1 MNHTYK
7 TLYNTALGAWVAVPE
22 TARNHGKTKSVK
34 TAAVAIAVAGALF
47 SPTAAQA
54 ASWTWGN
61 NAQAPGADSI
71 AMGDDSNANTKFSVA
86 LGTQAQNKTNG
97 DSTIVIGYQA
107 QTMTDVNP
115 NTATNTMG
123 QQVVI
128 GEASVANSQ
137 SVALGAQVRATGQA
151 SIAIGGDDLGNNDS
165 KTSAGK
171 YTGGESWRNYAGQPI
186 TVEGV
191 STKDA
196 AATGFIRTTSSGRG
210 SIAVGHMGQS
220 TGKAS
225 VAIGADSHAE
235 ADGAIATGM
244 ASQAKGVASVATGI
258 GATAGAKGAIATGL
272 KAAATGTDAIATGTG
287 AKAGARND
295 VAIGHDAGAVSGAAT
310 TGERV
315 MIGANATVGAN
326 QNINVAAGGTF
337 GTINLTT
344 KTANQS
350 VAIGGGSGEG
360 AGRRTYAYGDQS
372 LAIGSDTLA
381 YGDGSVAIGG
391 DDLDS
396 AGNQQTTYTDPN
408 SGNQVNG
415 TVRQAYNALTGDTM
429 QSGVY
434 AKTVSK
440 QAAVA
445 VGVQAQAADLG
456 VALGAKSG
464 ATKTN
469 SVAIG
474 TGAQATLDN
483 AVAIGGGS
491 KTLEAGTK
499 QESTTINGV
508 TYNWAGGGKTL
519 PGDIVSFGA
528 TGYERQLKHVAAGE
542 VSATSTDA
550 INGSQL
556 YAVAA
561 ATSYL
566 ANGDSPVVRT
576 NAAGEPLKKARDGNY
591 YKAGDVNAD
600 GSPKAGATAQTP
612 VALSLTHHDGTA
624 TPTTLHNVAAG
635 SADTDAVNVSQ
646 IYNYAHVNDGTAT
659 QGAGIATSNR
669 AKVNEK
675 GGATGDYAIA
685 VGVETVAAG
694 NSSMAAGHKALATN
708 AGDIALGHNAI
719 AAGRSSA
726 TGTITAG
733 NVTGESYGPAMA
745 QGAFA
750 NATGRNAIAIG
761 NNAQAKGN
769 AAGTVNDVIAIGG
782 NSVASGDHAVAVGY
796 KASAGATGQ
805 IAIGETTGNTNSQN
819 AVFIGKSAGNGNTS
833 ATGNTSG
840 IAIGNGAGT
849 GMTGGTENVAI
860 GANSG
865 TVVNGNTNYAI
876 GSRAGQTVTG
886 SDNYAM
892 GIEAGQR
899 VSGSQNSTF
908 GYHSGTDVTGSS
920 NSAFG
925 RDAGKNVVGSQNLAF
940 GAHAGQYVGVTGT
953 AAQDNIAIGTNAN
966 KFAAGSEL
974 TTSGNTAIGK
984 NSTAKGGSSVALG
997 DAATA
1002 DKANAVALGANSNT
1016 DAAATRVTQATVG
1029 SITYSGFA
1037 GGTNIAAGDQVSVG
1051 KEGYERQIKHVA
1063 PGEISATSTDAING
1077 SQLYAV
1083 AEKAQHHYY
1092 SVNDGGTRGGNYN
1105 NDGAT
1110 GSNSLAAG
1118 VGAVASAKNTVAA
1131 GYNAQATH
1139 DGAVAVGANTS
1150 ATNASTALGDSSK
1163 ATGENSTAL
1172 GWNANAAGRADVF
1185 IGKRAGDNTSHAN
1198 NNSNIGIGEG
1208 AVSNVGS
1215 TTPVDN
1221 VIGIGTGAAKGI
1233 QAKHNIAL
1241 GAYANGTDNG
1251 SPAVTT
1257 TNNVAIGER
1266 TRASGGNAIAI
1277 GNRTKAEGVAAIAL
1291 GVGADAK
1298 GQNGVAAGQNT
1309 VASAS
1314 GTVAIGGS
1322 ANAGNGATAS
1332 GVQAV
1337 AIGQLSKASGNKTTA
1352 LGAEANASGL
1362 NSTALGT
1369 GASTAGGLGG
1379 LNAVAVGAK
1388 ASANAGS
1395 TTAVGAA
1402 AQASGVNA
1410 AAFGAGAQAGTK
1422 GTAVGY
1428 NAVVTHNGAIALGA
1442 DSVSTATFGA
1452 VPNATI
1458 NGITY
1463 GNFAAANVNATV
1475 SVGSAGNERAIT
1487 NVGAGR
1493 INANSTDAINGS
1505 QLYAIGNGLQNQIT
1519 ANKTHYYS
1527 VNDGGT
1533 RGSNYNNDGARGKN
1547 SLAAGINAR
1556 AGSSNSVAMG
1566 DGADTGNGVN
1576 SNIKGLNT
1584 AIGSNA
1590 KIGANG
1596 KISWEATAIGA
1607 DTVAEGVRTTAV
1619 GYGASAT
1626 EYYATALG
1634 YKSSAP
1640 EWHAL
1645 AIGSQATVAPT
1656 ATTDVAAAQ
1665 AITTN
1670 LTNVSDASKS
1680 AAAVAIGRQATAAG
1694 YGAIAQGL
1702 NAQATTAY
1710 ATTIGANA
1718 RAERIG
1724 SVALGAD
1731 SAAKAESS
1739 IALGRNS
1746 VADREKGATG
1756 VDPLGAKGTATDASV
1771 WQATAGAVSVGNAA
1785 TKTTRQITNLA
1796 AGSEDSDAV
1805 NVAQLKAAGFNLA
1818 VSQSGGTSTDN
1829 TADAADKK
1837 INNGKTLTLD
1847 AGNGINL
1854 QQNGGKITIAT
1865 NAQAI
1870 TNSAQLP
1877 VVYTKADG
1885 SKVYKRGDKFYD
1897 APVGGNEVAAADV
1910 IASMQNANGSTSSP
1924 TTLANV
1930 ASNFADTATATSN
1943 PANNARG
1950 DFANKGNRAATV
1962 NDVLNAGFNVQG
1974 NGAVKDFVTHGDTI
1988 NFANGRGTVANVE
2001 SQNGVTTVKFD
2012 TPLEYVGGTPTAPAT
2027 NTVKLVGGDAS
2038 QPVALQNVAAGT
2050 NDTDAVNVSQL
2061 NAVKTTANKGF
2072 KIAGNSKANGITM
2085 DNETIKPDETLTVK
2099 GTGTGTFATDY
2110 NSDNIQTQ
2118 VSGDGTITIGLKKD
2132 IAVNSVTATDG
2143 TNTTVT
2149 RPTGT
2154 VTSDGTGNTTATT
2167 ANGVKATDTN
2177 GNTTSLTQTGITTT
2191 DSAGNTTAVNSG
2203 GVTISK
2209 PGKDVVSLTGD
2220 GLNNGNN
2227 KITHVKAGEADTDAV
2242 NVSQL
2247 KKAADAAKTKVVEGD
2262 GIKVAETKNT
2272 DGSSTYKVSADT
2284 APITT
2289 VNNKAATAGNNK
2301 QLATAQDVV
2310 NAVNNSGFT
2319 LKSSA
2324 NGGEKDAAS
2333 SGDEVIKPG
2342 STVDMAAG
2350 KNMKVKQEANGKIT
2364 YSTKDEV
2371 EFDKVTVGGVVID
2384 KNNGIN
2390 AGNKKIANVANGT
2403 GDKDAVNVSQL
2414 KGAADAFGG
2423 NAGINTD
2430 GTFRAPSY
2438 NLVDGKPADNKP
2450 PRTYNN
2456 VGDALGALN
2465 TAVTSPL
2472 TFGGDSGSN
2481 FDRKLGSQVYVKGG
2495 ATGSLSD
2502 NNIGVVSDGNNTL
2515 NVKLAKDVNVQSVTT
2530 TDAAGN
2536 KTVTDGN
2543 GVTITPAGGGNPV
2556 SLTNNGL
2563 NNGGNKIT
2571 NVADG
2576 VADSDAANV
2585 KQVKAARTEVK
2596 AGTNIAS
2603 VDKSQDSVDGHDVY
2617 TVNAKGTTVSGA
2629 GDVIVTATNSGDNVT
2644 NYQVSLS
2651 GGVKQDIGKG
2661 VQAYDIVT
2669 TQGIRFG
2676 GDTGVTN
2683 VHKLGDTMMI
2693 MGDQNVK
2700 TAADVDGIHMRL
2712 NPDVNVNSV
2721 TTGDTKMNDEGVAI
2735 KNGPALT
2742 KQGINAGNLPI
2753 RNVAPGRIA
2762 PDSRDAVNGAQL
2774 HALGR
2779 YVDNVDKRAK
2789 AGTASAIATAG
2800 LPQAYRPGASMVAA
2814 AGGYYDGQSAVAIGV
2829 STISDNGRWVIKGAA
2844 NVNSKEAGA
2853 TIGIGYQW

>member
-22 TARNHGKTKSVK
+22 TARNHGKAPRSYHRAPAGGLTFAR
-34 TAAVAIAVAGALF
+34 TALASALLLAG
-47 SPTAAQA
+47 
-54 ASWTWGN
+54 
-61 NAQAPGADSI
+61 
-71 AMGDDSNANTKFSVA
+71 
-86 LGTQAQNKTNG
+86 
-97 DSTIVIGYQA
+97 
-107 QTMTDVNP
+107 
-115 NTATNTMG
+115 
-123 QQVVI
+123 
-128 GEASVANSQ
+128 
-137 SVALGAQVRATGQA
+137 GQA
-151 SIAIGGDDLGNNDS
+151 LAAIPEGTAVRSTDIAIGTGASADS
-165 KTSAGK
+165 KIS
-171 YTGGESWRNYAGQPI
+171 GG
-186 TVEGV
+186 
-191 STKDA
+191 ST
-196 AATGFIRTTSSGRG
+196 
-210 SIAVGHMGQS
+210 AVG
-220 TGKAS
+220 TN
-225 VAIGADSHAE
+225 
-235 ADGAIATGM
+235 
-244 ASQAKGVASVATGI
+244 
-258 GATAGAKGAIATGL
+258 
-272 KAAATGTDAIATGTG
+272 
-287 AKAGARND
+287 AKATSRDD
-295 VAIGHDAGAVSGAAT
+295 VAIGYGAGAKSGSGANAGKN
-310 TGERV
+310 GERV
-315 MIGANATVGAN
+315 MIGANANVGSDRVVSINAHGSVGTVN
-326 QNINVAAGGTF
+326 LQVKNVGQA
-337 GTINLTT
+337 
-344 KTANQS
+344 
-350 VAIGGGSGEG
+350 VAIGGGTGVQPEHH
-360 AGRRTYAYGDQS
+360 TYAYGDQS

-396 AGNQQTTYTDPN
+396 AGSQQTTYTDS
-408 SGNQVNG
+408 SGQQKTD
-415 TVRQAYNALTGDTM
+415 TVRNVYHDLTGDTM
-429 QSGVY
+429 NSGVY

-519 PGDIVSFGA
+519 PGDIVSFGSS
-528 TGYERQLKHVAAGE
+528 GYERQLKHVAAGE

-556 YAVAA
+556 YAVAEK
-561 ATSYL
+561 T
-566 ANGDSPVVRT
+566 
-576 NAAGEPLKKARDGNY
+576 
-591 YKAGDVNAD
+591 
-600 GSPKAGATAQTP
+600 QT
-612 VALSLTHHDGTA
+612 
-624 TPTTLHNVAAG
+624 
-635 SADTDAVNVSQ
+635 
-646 IYNYAHVNDGTAT
+646 
-659 QGAGIATSNR
+659 
-669 AKVNEK
+669 
-675 GGATGDYAIA
+675 
-685 VGVETVAAG
+685 
-694 NSSMAAGHKALATN
+694 
-708 AGDIALGHNAI
+708 
-719 AAGRSSA
+719 
-726 TGTITAG
+726 
-733 NVTGESYGPAMA
+733 
-745 QGAFA
+745 
-750 NATGRNAIAIG
+750 
-761 NNAQAKGN
+761 
-769 AAGTVNDVIAIGG
+769 
-782 NSVASGDHAVAVGY
+782 
-796 KASAGATGQ
+796 
-805 IAIGETTGNTNSQN
+805 
-819 AVFIGKSAGNGNTS
+819 
-833 ATGNTSG
+833 
-840 IAIGNGAGT
+840 
-849 GMTGGTENVAI
+849 
-860 GANSG
+860 
-865 TVVNGNTNYAI
+865 
-876 GSRAGQTVTG
+876 
-886 SDNYAM
+886 
-892 GIEAGQR
+892 
-899 VSGSQNSTF
+899 
-908 GYHSGTDVTGSS
+908 
-920 NSAFG
+920 
-925 RDAGKNVVGSQNLAF
+925 
-940 GAHAGQYVGVTGT
+940 
-953 AAQDNIAIGTNAN
+953 
-966 KFAAGSEL
+966 
-974 TTSGNTAIGK
+974 
-984 NSTAKGGSSVALG
+984 
-997 DAATA
+997 
-1002 DKANAVALGANSNT
+1002 
-1016 DAAATRVTQATVG
+1016 
-1029 SITYSGFA
+1029 
-1037 GGTNIAAGDQVSVG
+1037 
-1051 KEGYERQIKHVA
+1051 
-1063 PGEISATSTDAING
+1063 
-1077 SQLYAV
+1077 
-1083 AEKAQHHYY
+1083 HYY
-1092 SVNDGGTRGGNYN
+1092 SVKSTETGTDSNYA

-1118 VGAVASAKNTVAA
+1118 AKAKASAMNTVAV
-1131 GYNAQATH
+1131 GYNAQATN
-1139 DGAVAVGANTS
+1139 DSAVAVGANTE

-1163 ATGENSTAL
+1163 AKGKNSTAL
-1172 GWNANAAGRADVF
+1172 GWNANAVGEADVF
-1185 IGKRAGDNTSHAN
+1185 IGKQAGGNTMN
-1198 NNSNIGIGEG
+1198 VGNSRNIGIGEG
-1208 AVSNVGS
+1208 AISNVGNTKVS
-1215 TTPVDN
+1215 N
-1221 VIGIGTGAAKGI
+1221 IIGIGTGAAAGM
-1233 QAKHNIAL
+1233 QGDHNIAL

-1251 SPAVTT
+1251 VAAVTT

-1266 TRASGGNAIAI
+1266 TYASGGNAIAI
-1277 GNRTKAEGVAAIAL
+1277 GNRTEATGLAAIAF
-1291 GVGADAK
+1291 GAGADAK
-1298 GQNGVAAGQNT
+1298 GQNGFAAGQNT
-1309 VASAS
+1309 EASAS

-1352 LGAEANASGL
+1352 VGAEANASGL

-1388 ASANAGS
+1388 ATANAGS

-1402 AQASGVNA
+1402 AQASGINA

-1493 INANSTDAINGS
+1493 INATSTDAINGS
-1505 QLYAIGNGLQNQIT
+1505 QLYAITNQLQAGQ
-1519 ANKTHYYS
+1519 THYYS

-1547 SLAAGINAR
+1547 SLAAGANAR

-1607 DTVAEGVRTTAV
+1607 DSTAEGVRTTAV

-1626 EYYATALG
+1626 EYYATAIG
-1634 YKSSAP
+1634 YKSTAP

-1680 AAAVAIGRQATAAG
+1680 AAAVAIGRQATAGG

-1702 NAQATTAY
+1702 NTQATTAY
-1710 ATTIGANA
+1710 ATAVGANA
-1718 RAERIG
+1718 KASKVGSTAFGAYASAEADS
-1724 SVALGAD
+1724 SVALGRY
-1731 SAAKAESS
+1731 SH
-1739 IALGRNS
+1739 
-1746 VADREKGATG
+1746 ADREKLAGTATLGA
-1756 VDPLGAKGTATDASV
+1756 DPLGVGAQAGTLT
-1771 WQATAGAVSVGNAA
+1771 WQSNAGAVSVGSSSNRNYAGVNVPA
-1785 TKTTRQITNLA
+1785 TTRQIINLA
-1796 AGSEDSDAV
+1796 AGSADTDAV

-1818 VSQSGGTSTDN
+1818 VSQSGGTATDETPA
-1829 TADAADKK
+1829 TATGANDKK
-1837 INNGKTLTLD
+1837 IANGETFTLD
-1847 AGNGINL
+1847 AGSGISL
-1854 QQNGGKITIAT
+1854 KQKGGKITIAT
-1865 NAQAI
+1865 DAQAI
-1870 TNSAQLP
+1870 TDNAQLP

-1885 SKVYKRGDKFYD
+1885 TKVYKRGNKFYD

-1910 IASMQNANGSTSSP
+1910 IASMQNAAGSTTAP

-1943 PANNARG
+1943 PANNSRS

-1974 NGAVKDFVTHGDTI
+1974 NGAAKDFVTHGDTI

-2001 SQNGVTTVKFD
+2001 SQNGVTPVKFD

-2209 PGKDVVSLTGD
+2209 PGKNVVSLTGD
-2220 GLNNGNN
+2220 GLNNGGN
-2227 KITHVKAGEADTDAV
+2227 KITNVAKGEADTDAV

-2247 KKAADAAKTKVVEGD
+2247 NAAAKAAKTEVKSAD
-2262 GIKVAETKNT
+2262 GSVTVTANTPTPGNPTVYDLSVNT
-2272 DGSSTYKVSADT
+2272 DGTT
-2284 APITT
+2284 IT
-2289 VNNKAATAGNNK
+2289 
-2301 QLATAQDVV
+2301 
-2310 NAVNNSGFT
+2310 
-2319 LKSSA
+2319 
-2324 NGGEKDAAS
+2324 KD
-2333 SGDEVIKPG
+2333 
-2342 STVDMAAG
+2342 
-2350 KNMKVKQEANGKIT
+2350 ANGKIKANT
-2364 YSTKDEV
+2364 TALNPGTGNDLGKVIVPPAIPATPTTPAVDYSGRLMTAGDIASAINHSGFVLTTDNTGGGTNTGKSDELINPGKKVTIDAGKNIDIKQEGSKVTVATKDEV
-2371 EFDKVTVGGVVID
+2371 AFKQVTI
-2384 KNNGIN
+2384 
-2390 AGNKKIANVANGT
+2390 
-2403 GDKDAVNVSQL
+2403 
-2414 KGAADAFGG
+2414 
-2423 NAGINTD
+2423 
-2430 GTFRAPSY
+2430 
-2438 NLVDGKPADNKP
+2438 
-2450 PRTYNN
+2450 
-2456 VGDALGALN
+2456 GDA
-2465 TAVTSPL
+2465 
-2472 TFGGDSGSN
+2472 
-2481 FDRKLGSQVYVKGG
+2481 
-2495 ATGSLSD
+2495 
-2502 NNIGVVSDGNNTL
+2502 GNNTVL
-2515 NVKLAKDVNVQSVTT
+2515 TSTADGLDV
-2530 TDAAGN
+2530 
-2536 KTVTDGN
+2536 
-2543 GVTITPAGGGNPV
+2543 GGD
-2556 SLTNNGL
+2556 
-2563 NNGGNKIT
+2563 KIT
-2571 NVADG
+2571 NVAAG
-2576 VADSDAANV
+2576 TKDSDAVNV
-2585 KQVKAARTEVK
+2585 KQLKAAKTEVK

-2603 VDKSQDSVDGHDVY
+2603 VDKTQANDGHDIY

>member
-1 MNHTYK
+1 
-7 TLYNTALGAWVAVPE
+7 
-22 TARNHGKTKSVK
+22 
-34 TAAVAIAVAGALF
+34 
-47 SPTAAQA
+47 
-54 ASWTWGN
+54 
-61 NAQAPGADSI
+61 
-71 AMGDDSNANTKFSVA
+71 
-86 LGTQAQNKTNG
+86 
-97 DSTIVIGYQA
+97 
-107 QTMTDVNP
+107 
-115 NTATNTMG
+115 
-123 QQVVI
+123 
-128 GEASVANSQ
+128 
-137 SVALGAQVRATGQA
+137 
-151 SIAIGGDDLGNNDS
+151 
-165 KTSAGK
+165 
-171 YTGGESWRNYAGQPI
+171 
-186 TVEGV
+186 
-191 STKDA
+191 
-196 AATGFIRTTSSGRG
+196 
-210 SIAVGHMGQS
+210 
-220 TGKAS
+220 
-225 VAIGADSHAE
+225 
-235 ADGAIATGM
+235 
-244 ASQAKGVASVATGI
+244 
-258 GATAGAKGAIATGL
+258 
-272 KAAATGTDAIATGTG
+272 
-287 AKAGARND
+287 
-295 VAIGHDAGAVSGAAT
+295 
-310 TGERV
+310 
-315 MIGANATVGAN
+315 
-326 QNINVAAGGTF
+326 
-337 GTINLTT
+337 
-344 KTANQS
+344 
-350 VAIGGGSGEG
+350 
-360 AGRRTYAYGDQS
+360 
-372 LAIGSDTLA
+372 
-381 YGDGSVAIGG
+381 
-391 DDLDS
+391 
-396 AGNQQTTYTDPN
+396 
-408 SGNQVNG
+408 
-415 TVRQAYNALTGDTM
+415 
-429 QSGVY
+429 
-434 AKTVSK
+434 
-440 QAAVA
+440 
-445 VGVQAQAADLG
+445 
-456 VALGAKSG
+456 
-464 ATKTN
+464 
-469 SVAIG
+469 
-474 TGAQATLDN
+474 
-483 AVAIGGGS
+483 
-491 KTLEAGTK
+491 
-499 QESTTINGV
+499 
-508 TYNWAGGGKTL
+508 
-519 PGDIVSFGA
+519 
-528 TGYERQLKHVAAGE
+528 
-542 VSATSTDA
+542 
-550 INGSQL
+550 
-556 YAVAA
+556 
-561 ATSYL
+561 
-566 ANGDSPVVRT
+566 
-576 NAAGEPLKKARDGNY
+576 
-591 YKAGDVNAD
+591 
-600 GSPKAGATAQTP
+600 
-612 VALSLTHHDGTA
+612 
-624 TPTTLHNVAAG
+624 
-635 SADTDAVNVSQ
+635 
-646 IYNYAHVNDGTAT
+646 
-659 QGAGIATSNR
+659 
-669 AKVNEK
+669 
-675 GGATGDYAIA
+675 
-685 VGVETVAAG
+685 
-694 NSSMAAGHKALATN
+694 
-708 AGDIALGHNAI
+708 
-719 AAGRSSA
+719 
-726 TGTITAG
+726 
-733 NVTGESYGPAMA
+733 
-745 QGAFA
+745 
-750 NATGRNAIAIG
+750 
-761 NNAQAKGN
+761 
-769 AAGTVNDVIAIGG
+769 
-782 NSVASGDHAVAVGY
+782 
-796 KASAGATGQ
+796 
-805 IAIGETTGNTNSQN
+805 
-819 AVFIGKSAGNGNTS
+819 
-833 ATGNTSG
+833 
-840 IAIGNGAGT
+840 
-849 GMTGGTENVAI
+849 
-860 GANSG
+860 
-865 TVVNGNTNYAI
+865 
-876 GSRAGQTVTG
+876 
-886 SDNYAM
+886 
-892 GIEAGQR
+892 
-899 VSGSQNSTF
+899 
-908 GYHSGTDVTGSS
+908 
-920 NSAFG
+920 
-925 RDAGKNVVGSQNLAF
+925 
-940 GAHAGQYVGVTGT
+940 
-953 AAQDNIAIGTNAN
+953 
-966 KFAAGSEL
+966 
-974 TTSGNTAIGK
+974 
-984 NSTAKGGSSVALG
+984 
-997 DAATA
+997 
-1002 DKANAVALGANSNT
+1002 
-1016 DAAATRVTQATVG
+1016 
-1029 SITYSGFA
+1029 
-1037 GGTNIAAGDQVSVG
+1037 
-1051 KEGYERQIKHVA
+1051 
-1063 PGEISATSTDAING
+1063 
-1077 SQLYAV
+1077 
-1083 AEKAQHHYY
+1083 
-1092 SVNDGGTRGGNYN
+1092 
-1105 NDGAT
+1105 
-1110 GSNSLAAG
+1110 
-1118 VGAVASAKNTVAA
+1118 
-1131 GYNAQATH
+1131 
-1139 DGAVAVGANTS
+1139 
-1150 ATNASTALGDSSK
+1150 
-1163 ATGENSTAL
+1163 
-1172 GWNANAAGRADVF
+1172 
-1185 IGKRAGDNTSHAN
+1185 
-1198 NNSNIGIGEG
+1198 
-1208 AVSNVGS
+1208 
-1215 TTPVDN
+1215 
-1221 VIGIGTGAAKGI
+1221 
-1233 QAKHNIAL
+1233 
-1241 GAYANGTDNG
+1241 
-1251 SPAVTT
+1251 VTT

-1277 GNRTKAEGVAAIAL
+1277 GARGTKAEGLAAIAL

-1332 GVQAV
+1332 SVQAV

-1527 VNDGGT
+1527 VNDGDT

-1897 APVGGNEVAAADV
+1897 APVGGNEVVAADV
-1910 IASMQNANGSTSSP
+1910 IASMQNAAGSSTVP
-1924 TTLANV
+1924 TVLANV

-1974 NGAVKDFVTHGDTI
+1974 NGAAKDFVTHGDTI

-2027 NTVKLVGGDAS
+2027 NAVKLVGGDAS

-2209 PGKDVVSLTGD
+2209 PGKNVVSLTGD
-2220 GLNNGNN
+2220 GLNNGGN
-2227 KITHVKAGEADTDAV
+2227 KITNVAKGEADTDAV

-2247 KKAADAAKTKVVEGD
+2247 NAAAKAAKTEVKSAD
-2262 GIKVAETKNT
+2262 GSVTVTANTPTPGNPTVYDLSVNT
-2272 DGSSTYKVSADT
+2272 DGTT
-2284 APITT
+2284 IT
-2289 VNNKAATAGNNK
+2289 
-2301 QLATAQDVV
+2301 
-2310 NAVNNSGFT
+2310 
-2319 LKSSA
+2319 
-2324 NGGEKDAAS
+2324 KD
-2333 SGDEVIKPG
+2333 
-2342 STVDMAAG
+2342 
-2350 KNMKVKQEANGKIT
+2350 ANGKIKANT
-2364 YSTKDEV
+2364 TALNPGTGNDLGKVIVPPAIPATPTTPAVDYSGRLMTAGDIASAINHSGFVLTTDNTGGGTNTGKSDELINPGKKVTIDAGKNIDIKQEGSKVTVATKDEV
-2371 EFDKVTVGGVVID
+2371 AFKQVTI
-2384 KNNGIN
+2384 
-2390 AGNKKIANVANGT
+2390 
-2403 GDKDAVNVSQL
+2403 
-2414 KGAADAFGG
+2414 
-2423 NAGINTD
+2423 
-2430 GTFRAPSY
+2430 
-2438 NLVDGKPADNKP
+2438 
-2450 PRTYNN
+2450 
-2456 VGDALGALN
+2456 GDA
-2465 TAVTSPL
+2465 
-2472 TFGGDSGSN
+2472 
-2481 FDRKLGSQVYVKGG
+2481 
-2495 ATGSLSD
+2495 
-2502 NNIGVVSDGNNTL
+2502 GNNTVL
-2515 NVKLAKDVNVQSVTT
+2515 TSTADGLDV
-2530 TDAAGN
+2530 
-2536 KTVTDGN
+2536 
-2543 GVTITPAGGGNPV
+2543 GGD
-2556 SLTNNGL
+2556 
-2563 NNGGNKIT
+2563 KIT
-2571 NVADG
+2571 NVAAG
-2576 VADSDAANV
+2576 TKDSDAVNV
-2585 KQVKAARTEVK
+2585 KQLKAAKTEVK

-2603 VDKSQDSVDGHDVY
+2603 VDKTQANDGHDIY

>member
-22 TARNHGKTKSVK
+22 TARNHGKSKSVK
-34 TAAVAIAVAGALF
+34 VAAVTLAVAGALF
-47 SPTAAQA
+47 SSPVQA
-54 ASWTWGN
+54 AGLPWGSGAN
-61 NAQAPGADSI
+61 APGNESI
-71 AMGDDSNANTKFSVA
+71 AMGNGSDAKTNYTIA
-86 LGTQAQNKTNG
+86 LGTNAKNTTNG
-97 DSTIVIGYQA
+97 EAGIIIGSGA
-107 QTMTDVNP
+107 KAITDVNP
-115 NTATNTMG
+115 NTAVNTMG

-128 GEASVANSQ
+128 GEASEANSQ
-137 SVALGAQVRATGQA
+137 SVALGAQVYASGQS

-171 YTGGESWRNYAGQPI
+171 YGNWRDYAGQPI

-196 AATGFIRTTSSGRG
+196 SNPAIGFTSTTASGRG

-258 GATAGAKGAIATGL
+258 GATASAKGAIATGL
-272 KAAATGTDAIATGTG
+272 KSEASGLDSVASGTG
-287 AKAGARND
+287 ARAGARND
-295 VAIGHDAGAVSGAAT
+295 VAIGHDAGALSGAAT

-326 QNINVAAGGTF
+326 KNINVAAGGTF
-337 GTINLTT
+337 GSINLTT

-350 VAIGGGSGEG
+350 VAIGGGSGED
-360 AGRRTYAYGDQS
+360 GRRTYAYGDQS

-391 DDLDS
+391 DDLDQ

-429 QSGVY
+429 NSGVY

-542 VSATSTDA
+542 VSAA
-550 INGSQL
+550 
-556 YAVAA
+556 
-561 ATSYL
+561 
-566 ANGDSPVVRT
+566 
-576 NAAGEPLKKARDGNY
+576 
-591 YKAGDVNAD
+591 
-600 GSPKAGATAQTP
+600 
-612 VALSLTHHDGTA
+612 
-624 TPTTLHNVAAG
+624 
-635 SADTDAVNVSQ
+635 
-646 IYNYAHVNDGTAT
+646 
-659 QGAGIATSNR
+659 
-669 AKVNEK
+669 
-675 GGATGDYAIA
+675 
-685 VGVETVAAG
+685 
-694 NSSMAAGHKALATN
+694 
-708 AGDIALGHNAI
+708 
-719 AAGRSSA
+719 
-726 TGTITAG
+726 
-733 NVTGESYGPAMA
+733 
-745 QGAFA
+745 
-750 NATGRNAIAIG
+750 
-761 NNAQAKGN
+761 
-769 AAGTVNDVIAIGG
+769 
-782 NSVASGDHAVAVGY
+782 
-796 KASAGATGQ
+796 
-805 IAIGETTGNTNSQN
+805 
-819 AVFIGKSAGNGNTS
+819 
-833 ATGNTSG
+833 
-840 IAIGNGAGT
+840 
-849 GMTGGTENVAI
+849 
-860 GANSG
+860 
-865 TVVNGNTNYAI
+865 
-876 GSRAGQTVTG
+876 
-886 SDNYAM
+886 
-892 GIEAGQR
+892 
-899 VSGSQNSTF
+899 
-908 GYHSGTDVTGSS
+908 
-920 NSAFG
+920 
-925 RDAGKNVVGSQNLAF
+925 
-940 GAHAGQYVGVTGT
+940 
-953 AAQDNIAIGTNAN
+953 
-966 KFAAGSEL
+966 
-974 TTSGNTAIGK
+974 
-984 NSTAKGGSSVALG
+984 
-997 DAATA
+997 
-1002 DKANAVALGANSNT
+1002 
-1016 DAAATRVTQATVG
+1016 
-1029 SITYSGFA
+1029 
-1037 GGTNIAAGDQVSVG
+1037 
-1051 KEGYERQIKHVA
+1051 
-1063 PGEISATSTDAING
+1063 STDAING

-1083 AEKAQHHYY
+1083 AEKTQTHYY

-1185 IGKRAGDNTSHAN
+1185 IGKEAGKGTDHTSN
-1198 NNSNIGIGEG
+1198 FSNIGIGEG
-1208 AVSNVGS
+1208 AVRNAGG
-1215 TTPVDN
+1215 TTTTVNN
-1221 VIGIGTGAAKGI
+1221 VIGIGTGAAEGVT
-1233 QAKHNIAL
+1233 ANHNIAM
-1241 GAYANGTDNG
+1241 GAYANGTGNVNAAG
-1251 SPAVTT
+1251 IAKAAVTT

-1266 TRASGGNAIAI
+1266 TYASGGNAIAI
-1277 GNRTKAEGVAAIAL
+1277 GNRTEATGLAAIAF
-1291 GVGADAK
+1291 GAGADAK
-1298 GQNGVAAGQNT
+1298 GQNGFAAGQNT
-1309 VASAS
+1309 EASAS

-1337 AIGQLSKASGNKTTA
+1337 AIGQGSKSGGNQATAVGQGSKAAANKTVAVGTD
-1352 LGAEANASGL
+1352 ANAAGVNAAAFGASANAAGQ
-1362 NSTALGT
+1362 NATALGT
-1369 GASTAGGLGG
+1369 GATTAAGLAG
-1379 LNAVAVGAK
+1379 LNTVAVGAK
-1388 ASANAGS
+1388 AAASAIS
-1395 TTAVGAA
+1395 TTAVGSAS
-1402 AQASGVNA
+1402 QATGVNA

-1428 NAVVTHNGAIALGA
+1428 NAVVTHNGAVALGA

-1463 GNFAAANVNATV
+1463 GNFAAANVNTTV

-1493 INANSTDAINGS
+1493 INASSTDAINGS

-1527 VNDGGT
+1527 VNDGGN
-1533 RGSNYNNDGARGKN
+1533 RGGNYNNDGATAAN
-1547 SLAAGINAR
+1547 TLAAGVNAKAR
-1556 AGSSNSVAMG
+1556 SSNSVAMG
-1566 DGADTGNGVN
+1566 DGAETANSVNGTAA
-1576 SNIKGLNT
+1576 KGLNV
-1584 AIGSNA
+1584 AVGSNA
-1590 KIGANG
+1590 KVKTGTRANG
-1596 KISWEATAIGA
+1596 DAKGAWEATAIGA
-1607 DTVAEGVRTTAV
+1607 DSVAEGVRTTAV

-1626 EYYATALG
+1626 EYYATAIG

-1680 AAAVAIGRQATAAG
+1680 AAAVAIGRQATAGG

-1702 NAQATTAY
+1702 NTQATTAY
-1710 ATTIGANA
+1710 ATAVGANA
-1718 RAERIG
+1718 KASKVGSTAFGAYASAEADS
-1724 SVALGAD
+1724 SVALGRY
-1731 SAAKAESS
+1731 SH
-1739 IALGRNS
+1739 
-1746 VADREKGATG
+1746 ADREKLAGTATLGA
-1756 VDPLGAKGTATDASV
+1756 DPLGVGAQAGTLT
-1771 WQATAGAVSVGNAA
+1771 WQSNAGAVSVGSSSNRNYAGVNVPA
-1785 TKTTRQITNLA
+1785 TTRQIINLA
-1796 AGSEDSDAV
+1796 AGSADTDAV

-1910 IASMQNANGSTSSP
+1910 IASMQNADGTTNNP

-1930 ASNFADTATATSN
+1930 ASNLKDVDGNTKVNPTGNSRTNLLTNN
-1943 PANNARG
+1943 PAT
-1950 DFANKGNRAATV
+1950 NKGNNAATV
-1962 NDVLNAGFNVQG
+1962 KDVLNAGFNVQG
-1974 NGAVKDFVTHGDTI
+1974 NGAAKDFVTHGDTI
-1988 NFANGRGTVANVE
+1988 NFANGRGTTANV
-2001 SQNGVTTVKFD
+2001 SSSNGTTTVKFD
-2012 TPLEYVGGTPTAPAT
+2012 TPLEYTDASGNASTTPT

-2038 QPVALQNVAAGT
+2038 KPVTLQNVAAGT
-2050 NDTDAVNVSQL
+2050 KDTDAVNVSQL
-2061 NAVKTTANKGF
+2061 NQVNATANAGF
-2072 KIAGNSKANGITM
+2072 KIAANSDASSITA
-2085 DNETIKPDETLTVK
+2085 DNKTIKPNETLTIQ
-2099 GTGTGTFATDY
+2099 GTGTGTFSDY
-2110 NSDNIQTQ
+2110 DSSNIQTQ
-2118 VSGDGTITIGLKKD
+2118 VSGDGTVTIGLKKD
-2132 IAVNSVTATDG
+2132 LNVNSVTAGDSKIDNNGLTINGGPSVTKTGIDAGNKKITNVADGTIGAGSKDAINGGQLHNIVNNLNSNIAAAKTEVKSSDKTVTVTAGTNAATGATVYDLAVNTDG
-2143 TNTTVT
+2143 TTITKDANGKLKANTTTLNVPTTGSNAGKVT
-2149 RPTGT
+2149 AP
-2154 VTSDGTGNTTATT
+2154 A
-2167 ANGVKATDTN
+2167 
-2177 GNTTSLTQTGITTT
+2177 
-2191 DSAGNTTAVNSG
+2191 
-2203 GVTISK
+2203 
-2209 PGKDVVSLTGD
+2209 P
-2220 GLNNGNN
+2220 
-2227 KITHVKAGEADTDAV
+2227 ADTGKLV
-2242 NVSQL
+2242 
-2247 KKAADAAKTKVVEGD
+2247 
-2262 GIKVAETKNT
+2262 
-2272 DGSSTYKVSADT
+2272 
-2284 APITT
+2284 
-2289 VNNKAATAGNNK
+2289 TAGDI
-2301 QLATAQDVV
+2301 ASAI
-2310 NAVNNSGFT
+2310 NNSGFT
-2319 LKSSA
+2319 LTTS
-2324 NGGEKDAAS
+2324 AS
-2333 SGDEVIKPG
+2333 SGTVSGSSQQLINPG
-2342 STVDMAAG
+2342 NTMTIDAGRNISILQSGRTVTVA
-2350 KNMKVKQEANGKIT
+2350 
-2364 YSTKDEV
+2364 TKDQV
-2371 EFDKVTVGGVVID
+2371 EFTQVTVKD
-2384 KNNGIN
+2384 T
-2390 AGNKKIANVANGT
+2390 AGNQTVTN
-2403 GDKDAVNVSQL
+2403 
-2414 KGAADAFGG
+2414 
-2423 NAGINTD
+2423 
-2430 GTFRAPSY
+2430 PS
-2438 NLVDGKPADNKP
+2438 G
-2450 PRTYNN
+2450 
-2456 VGDALGALN
+2456 
-2465 TAVTSPL
+2465 
-2472 TFGGDSGSN
+2472 
-2481 FDRKLGSQVYVKGG
+2481 
-2495 ATGSLSD
+2495 
-2502 NNIGVVSDGNNTL
+2502 
-2515 NVKLAKDVNVQSVTT
+2515 TT
-2530 TDAAGN
+2530 TSDAAGN
-2536 KTVTDGN
+2536 KTVTNAN
-2543 GVTITPAGGGNPV
+2543 GITITPKSGNPV
-2556 SLTNNGL
+2556 SLTDNGL

-2571 NVADG
+2571 NVAAGD
-2576 VADSDAANV
+2576 VSATSSDAVNGSQLHAV
-2585 KQVKAARTEVK
+2585 ATQAAKRNTVK
-2596 AGTNIAS
+2596 AGNNVTVDDSHTNAS
-2603 VDKSQDSVDGHDVY
+2603 GGVEYIVHAEKS
-2617 TVNAKGTTVSGA
+2617 TVSGA

>member
-1 MNHTYK
+1 
-7 TLYNTALGAWVAVPE
+7 
-22 TARNHGKTKSVK
+22 
-34 TAAVAIAVAGALF
+34 
-47 SPTAAQA
+47 
-54 ASWTWGN
+54 
-61 NAQAPGADSI
+61 
-71 AMGDDSNANTKFSVA
+71 
-86 LGTQAQNKTNG
+86 
-97 DSTIVIGYQA
+97 
-107 QTMTDVNP
+107 
-115 NTATNTMG
+115 
-123 QQVVI
+123 
-128 GEASVANSQ
+128 
-137 SVALGAQVRATGQA
+137 
-151 SIAIGGDDLGNNDS
+151 
-165 KTSAGK
+165 
-171 YTGGESWRNYAGQPI
+171 
-186 TVEGV
+186 
-191 STKDA
+191 
-196 AATGFIRTTSSGRG
+196 
-210 SIAVGHMGQS
+210 
-220 TGKAS
+220 
-225 VAIGADSHAE
+225 
-235 ADGAIATGM
+235 
-244 ASQAKGVASVATGI
+244 
-258 GATAGAKGAIATGL
+258 
-272 KAAATGTDAIATGTG
+272 
-287 AKAGARND
+287 
-295 VAIGHDAGAVSGAAT
+295 
-310 TGERV
+310 

-326 QNINVAAGGTF
+326 QNLNVAAGGTF
-337 GTINLTT
+337 GSINLTT

-350 VAIGGGSGEG
+350 VAIGGGSGED
-360 AGRRTYAYGDQS
+360 AERRTYAYGDQS

-396 AGNQQTTYTDPN
+396 AGNQQTSYTDPN
-408 SGNQVNG
+408 SGAQTTG

-519 PGDIVSFGA
+519 PGDIVSFGSS
-528 TGYERQLKHVAAGE
+528 GYERQLKHVAAGE

-600 GSPKAGATAQTP
+600 GSPKAGAVAQTP

-694 NSSMAAGHKALATN
+694 NSSTAAGYRASATN

-719 AAGRSSA
+719 AAGRSTA

-733 NVTGESYGPAMA
+733 NVTGETYGPAMA

-782 NSVASGDHAVAVGY
+782 NSTASGDRTIALGY
-796 KASAGATGQ
+796 KATAGKAGTV
-805 IAIGETTGNTNSQN
+805 AIGETAGNTNSET
-819 AVFIGKSAGNGNTS
+819 AVFIGKSAGSGNTS
-833 ATGNTSG
+833 SSGNTHG

-886 SDNYAM
+886 SDDYAM

-997 DAATA
+997 DTATA

-1016 DAAATRVTQATVG
+1016 DVAAARVTQATVG

-1037 GGTNIAAGDQVSVG
+1037 GGTNIQAGDQVSVG
-1051 KEGYERQIKHVA
+1051 KTGSERQIKHVA

-1083 AEKAQHHYY
+1083 AEKAQTHYY
-1092 SVNDGGTRGGNYN
+1092 SVKSTETGTDSNYA

-1118 VGAVASAKNTVAA
+1118 AKAKASAMNTVAV
-1131 GYNAQATH
+1131 GYNAQATN
-1139 DGAVAVGANTS
+1139 DSAVAVGANTE

-1163 ATGENSTAL
+1163 AKGKNSTAL
-1172 GWNANAAGRADVF
+1172 GWNANAVGEADVF
-1185 IGKRAGDNTSHAN
+1185 IGKQAGGNTMN
-1198 NNSNIGIGEG
+1198 VGNSRNIGIGEG
-1208 AVSNVGS
+1208 AISNVGNTKVS
-1215 TTPVDN
+1215 N
-1221 VIGIGTGAAKGI
+1221 IIGIGTGAAAGM
-1233 QAKHNIAL
+1233 QGDHNIAL
-1241 GAYANGTDNG
+1241 GAYANGTGNDFA
-1251 SPAVTT
+1251 AVTT
-1257 TNNVAIGER
+1257 SNNVAIGER
-1266 TRASGGNAIAI
+1266 TRASGGNSIAI
-1277 GNRTKAEGVAAIAL
+1277 GNRNKAEGQAAIAL
-1291 GVGADAK
+1291 GVGS
-1298 GQNGVAAGQNT
+1298 NAAGQNSFAAGQNAQAT
-1309 VASAS
+1309 AA
-1314 GTVAIGGS
+1314 GTIAIGGS
-1322 ANAGNGATAS
+1322 PQAANA
-1332 GVQAV
+1332 
-1337 AIGQLSKASGNKTTA
+1337 
-1352 LGAEANASGL
+1352 ANASGSQAIAIGRQAAASNTDSL
-1362 NSTALGT
+1362 ALGR
-1369 GASTAGGLGG
+1369 
-1379 LNAVAVGAK
+1379 GAK
-1388 ASANAGS
+1388 S
-1395 TTAVGAA
+1395 
-1402 AQASGVNA
+1402 
-1410 AAFGAGAQAGTK
+1410 
-1422 GTAVGY
+1422 
-1428 NAVVTHNGAIALGA
+1428 THNSAVALGA
-1442 DSVSTATFGA
+1442 DSVTAAAVGTNTATVGDLIYSGFAGA
-1452 VPNATI
+1452 APV
-1458 NGITY
+1458 
-1463 GNFAAANVNATV
+1463 ATV
-1475 SVGSAGNERAIT
+1475 SVGDADKERTIT
-1487 NVGAGR
+1487 NVAAGR
-1493 INANSTDAINGS
+1493 INNTSTDAINGS
-1505 QLYAIGNGLQNQIT
+1505 QLYWTQDAISNVGKSSKNILGGNAAMDNRGNITMSNIGDIGENTVHDAIKAVKAT
-1519 ANKTHYYS
+1519 ANKGWNVQTNGS
-1527 VNDGGT
+1527 GT
-1533 RGSNYNNDGARGKN
+1533 TN
-1547 SLAAGINAR
+1547 
-1556 AGSSNSVAMG
+1556 VAPG
-1566 DGADTGNGVN
+1566 
-1576 SNIKGLNT
+1576 
-1584 AIGSNA
+1584 
-1590 KIGANG
+1590 
-1596 KISWEATAIGA
+1596 
-1607 DTVAEGVRTTAV
+1607 DTVNFKNGTN
-1619 GYGASAT
+1619 
-1626 EYYATALG
+1626 
-1634 YKSSAP
+1634 
-1640 EWHAL
+1640 
-1645 AIGSQATVAPT
+1645 I
-1656 ATTDVAAAQ
+1656 
-1665 AITTN
+1665 AITH
-1670 LTNVSDASKS
+1670 
-1680 AAAVAIGRQATAAG
+1680 AG
-1694 YGAIAQGL
+1694 K
-1702 NAQATTAY
+1702 
-1710 ATTIGANA
+1710 
-1718 RAERIG
+1718 E
-1724 SVALGAD
+1724 
-1731 SAAKAESS
+1731 
-1739 IALGRNS
+1739 
-1746 VADREKGATG
+1746 
-1756 VDPLGAKGTATDASV
+1756 
-1771 WQATAGAVSVGNAA
+1771 
-1785 TKTTRQITNLA
+1785 
-1796 AGSEDSDAV
+1796 
-1805 NVAQLKAAGFNLA
+1805 
-1818 VSQSGGTSTDN
+1818 
-1829 TADAADKK
+1829 
-1837 INNGKTLTLD
+1837 
-1847 AGNGINL
+1847 
-1854 QQNGGKITIAT
+1854 ITIAT
-1865 NAQAI
+1865 NPNLTADSLTI
-1870 TNSAQLP
+1870 NNGGPVINNSGINMGN
-1877 VVYTKADG
+1877 KSINNMADG
-1885 SKVYKRGDKFYD
+1885 NIANGSKEAVNGGQLFQTNQKVDTNTANIAKGINFGGTSGANKYHLGDTINVKGD
-1897 APVGGNEVAAADV
+1897 NNITSTTVNGGVQLGLKDTITVGPANGGNPVTINGNAGTVGGLSNKTWNPNNIVSGQAATEDQLKAVTDE
-1910 IASMQNANGSTSSP
+1910 AAKKGSFTLTAQGANGSTVGDGATVDLNNTDGNISVSKNAANNNVTFNLNKNIKVESVTHVDAAGN
-1924 TTLANV
+1924 TTITNGKGMTTT
-1930 ASNFADTATATSN
+1930 DTA
-1943 PANNARG
+1943 
-1950 DFANKGNRAATV
+1950 GN
-1962 NDVLNAGFNVQG
+1962 
-1974 NGAVKDFVTHGDTI
+1974 
-1988 NFANGRGTVANVE
+1988 
-2001 SQNGVTTVKFD
+2001 TTV
-2012 TPLEYVGGTPTAPAT
+2012 
-2027 NTVKLVGGDAS
+2027 
-2038 QPVALQNVAAGT
+2038 
-2050 NDTDAVNVSQL
+2050 VNSTG
-2061 NAVKTTANKGF
+2061 VKTTDA
-2072 KIAGNSKANGITM
+2072 A
-2085 DNETIKPDETLTVK
+2085 
-2099 GTGTGTFATDY
+2099 
-2110 NSDNIQTQ
+2110 
-2118 VSGDGTITIGLKKD
+2118 
-2132 IAVNSVTATDG
+2132 
-2143 TNTTVT
+2143 
-2149 RPTGT
+2149 
-2154 VTSDGTGNTTATT
+2154 GNTTITNAT
-2167 ANGVKATDTN
+2167 GM
-2177 GNTTSLTQTGITTT
+2177 TTS
-2191 DSAGNTTAVNSG
+2191 DAAGNTTAITGNG
-2203 GVTISK
+2203 MTISK

-2227 KITHVKAGEADTDAV
+2227 KITNVKAGEADTDAV

-2324 NGGEKDAAS
+2324 NGGEKE
-2333 SGDEVIKPG
+2333 SGADEVIKPG

-2350 KNMKVKQEANGKIT
+2350 KNIKVKQEANGKIT

-2495 ATGSLSD
+2495 ATGVLSD
-2502 NNIGVVSDGNNTL
+2502 NNIGVVSD
-2515 NVKLAKDVNVQSVTT
+2515 
-2530 TDAAGN
+2530 GN

-2556 SLTNNGL
+2556 SLTNTGL

-2603 VDKSQDSVDGHDVY
+2603 VDKTQANDGHDIY

-2742 KQGINAGNLPI
+2742 KQGISAGNLPI

>member
-22 TARNHGKTKSVK
+22 TTRNHGKSESVK
-34 TAAVAIAVAGALF
+34 VAAVTLAVAGALF
-47 SPTAAQA
+47 SSPVQA
-54 ASWTWGN
+54 AGLPWGSGAN
-61 NAQAPGADSI
+61 APGNESI
-71 AMGDDSNANTKFSVA
+71 AMGNGSDAKTNYTIA
-86 LGTQAQNKTNG
+86 LGTNAKNTTNG
-97 DSTIVIGYQA
+97 EAGIIIGSGA
-107 QTMTDVNP
+107 KAITDVNP
-115 NTATNTMG
+115 NTAVNTMG

-128 GEASVANSQ
+128 GEASEANSQ
-137 SVALGAQVRATGQA
+137 SVALGAQVYASGQS

-171 YTGGESWRNYAGQPI
+171 YGNWRDYAGQPI

-196 AATGFIRTTSSGRG
+196 SNPAIGFTSTTASGRG

-272 KAAATGTDAIATGTG
+272 KAAATGTDAVATGTG

-396 AGNQQTTYTDPN
+396 AGNQQTSYTDPN
-408 SGNQVNG
+408 SGAQTTG
-415 TVRQAYNALTGDTM
+415 TVRQAYQALTGDTM

-556 YAVAA
+556 YAVAEK
-561 ATSYL
+561 T
-566 ANGDSPVVRT
+566 
-576 NAAGEPLKKARDGNY
+576 
-591 YKAGDVNAD
+591 
-600 GSPKAGATAQTP
+600 QT
-612 VALSLTHHDGTA
+612 
-624 TPTTLHNVAAG
+624 
-635 SADTDAVNVSQ
+635 
-646 IYNYAHVNDGTAT
+646 
-659 QGAGIATSNR
+659 
-669 AKVNEK
+669 
-675 GGATGDYAIA
+675 
-685 VGVETVAAG
+685 
-694 NSSMAAGHKALATN
+694 
-708 AGDIALGHNAI
+708 
-719 AAGRSSA
+719 
-726 TGTITAG
+726 
-733 NVTGESYGPAMA
+733 
-745 QGAFA
+745 
-750 NATGRNAIAIG
+750 
-761 NNAQAKGN
+761 
-769 AAGTVNDVIAIGG
+769 
-782 NSVASGDHAVAVGY
+782 
-796 KASAGATGQ
+796 
-805 IAIGETTGNTNSQN
+805 
-819 AVFIGKSAGNGNTS
+819 
-833 ATGNTSG
+833 
-840 IAIGNGAGT
+840 
-849 GMTGGTENVAI
+849 
-860 GANSG
+860 
-865 TVVNGNTNYAI
+865 
-876 GSRAGQTVTG
+876 
-886 SDNYAM
+886 
-892 GIEAGQR
+892 
-899 VSGSQNSTF
+899 
-908 GYHSGTDVTGSS
+908 
-920 NSAFG
+920 
-925 RDAGKNVVGSQNLAF
+925 
-940 GAHAGQYVGVTGT
+940 
-953 AAQDNIAIGTNAN
+953 
-966 KFAAGSEL
+966 
-974 TTSGNTAIGK
+974 
-984 NSTAKGGSSVALG
+984 
-997 DAATA
+997 
-1002 DKANAVALGANSNT
+1002 
-1016 DAAATRVTQATVG
+1016 
-1029 SITYSGFA
+1029 
-1037 GGTNIAAGDQVSVG
+1037 
-1051 KEGYERQIKHVA
+1051 
-1063 PGEISATSTDAING
+1063 
-1077 SQLYAV
+1077 
-1083 AEKAQHHYY
+1083 HYY
-1092 SVNDGGTRGGNYN
+1092 SVKSTETGADSNYA

-1118 VGAVASAKNTVAA
+1118 AKAKASAMNTVAV
-1131 GYNAQATH
+1131 GYNAQATN
-1139 DGAVAVGANTS
+1139 DSAVAVGANTE

-1163 ATGENSTAL
+1163 AKGKNSTAL
-1172 GWNANAAGRADVF
+1172 GWNANAVGEADVF
-1185 IGKRAGDNTSHAN
+1185 IGKQAGGNTMN
-1198 NNSNIGIGEG
+1198 VGNSRNIGIGEG
-1208 AVSNVGS
+1208 AISNVGNTKVS
-1215 TTPVDN
+1215 N
-1221 VIGIGTGAAKGI
+1221 IIGIGTGAAAGM
-1233 QAKHNIAL
+1233 QGDHNIAL

-1251 SPAVTT
+1251 VAAVTT

-1277 GNRTKAEGVAAIAL
+1277 GARGTKAEGLAAIAL

-1527 VNDGGT
+1527 VNDGDT

-1818 VSQSGGTSTDN
+1818 VSQSGGTFTDN
-1829 TADAADKK
+1829 TANAADKK

-2350 KNMKVKQEANGKIT
+2350 KNLKVKQEANGKIT

-2495 ATGSLSD
+2495 ATGALSD

-2721 TTGDTKMNDEGVAI
+2721 TTGDTKMNDEGVVI

-2753 RNVAPGRIA
+2753 RNIAPGRIA

>member
-22 TARNHGKTKSVK
+22 TTRNHGKSKSVK
-34 TAAVAIAVAGALF
+34 VAAVTLAVAGALF
-47 SPTAAQA
+47 SSPVQA
-54 ASWTWGN
+54 AGLPWGSGAN
-61 NAQAPGADSI
+61 APGNESI
-71 AMGDDSNANTKFSVA
+71 AMGNGSDAKTNYTIA
-86 LGTQAQNKTNG
+86 LGTNAKNTTNG
-97 DSTIVIGYQA
+97 EAGIIIGSGA
-107 QTMTDVNP
+107 KAITDVNP
-115 NTATNTMG
+115 NTAVNTMG

-128 GEASVANSQ
+128 GEASEANSQ
-137 SVALGAQVRATGQA
+137 SVALGAQVYASGQS

-171 YTGGESWRNYAGQPI
+171 YGNWRDYAGQPI

-196 AATGFIRTTSSGRG
+196 SNPAIGFTSTTASGRG

-272 KAAATGTDAIATGTG
+272 KAAATGTDAVATGTG

-396 AGNQQTTYTDPN
+396 AGNQQTSYTDPN
-408 SGNQVNG
+408 SGAQTTG
-415 TVRQAYNALTGDTM
+415 TVRQAYQALTGDTM

-556 YAVAA
+556 YAVAEK
-561 ATSYL
+561 T
-566 ANGDSPVVRT
+566 
-576 NAAGEPLKKARDGNY
+576 
-591 YKAGDVNAD
+591 
-600 GSPKAGATAQTP
+600 QT
-612 VALSLTHHDGTA
+612 
-624 TPTTLHNVAAG
+624 
-635 SADTDAVNVSQ
+635 
-646 IYNYAHVNDGTAT
+646 
-659 QGAGIATSNR
+659 
-669 AKVNEK
+669 
-675 GGATGDYAIA
+675 
-685 VGVETVAAG
+685 
-694 NSSMAAGHKALATN
+694 
-708 AGDIALGHNAI
+708 
-719 AAGRSSA
+719 
-726 TGTITAG
+726 
-733 NVTGESYGPAMA
+733 
-745 QGAFA
+745 
-750 NATGRNAIAIG
+750 
-761 NNAQAKGN
+761 
-769 AAGTVNDVIAIGG
+769 
-782 NSVASGDHAVAVGY
+782 
-796 KASAGATGQ
+796 
-805 IAIGETTGNTNSQN
+805 
-819 AVFIGKSAGNGNTS
+819 
-833 ATGNTSG
+833 
-840 IAIGNGAGT
+840 
-849 GMTGGTENVAI
+849 
-860 GANSG
+860 
-865 TVVNGNTNYAI
+865 
-876 GSRAGQTVTG
+876 
-886 SDNYAM
+886 
-892 GIEAGQR
+892 
-899 VSGSQNSTF
+899 
-908 GYHSGTDVTGSS
+908 
-920 NSAFG
+920 
-925 RDAGKNVVGSQNLAF
+925 
-940 GAHAGQYVGVTGT
+940 
-953 AAQDNIAIGTNAN
+953 
-966 KFAAGSEL
+966 
-974 TTSGNTAIGK
+974 
-984 NSTAKGGSSVALG
+984 
-997 DAATA
+997 
-1002 DKANAVALGANSNT
+1002 
-1016 DAAATRVTQATVG
+1016 
-1029 SITYSGFA
+1029 
-1037 GGTNIAAGDQVSVG
+1037 
-1051 KEGYERQIKHVA
+1051 
-1063 PGEISATSTDAING
+1063 
-1077 SQLYAV
+1077 
-1083 AEKAQHHYY
+1083 HYY
-1092 SVNDGGTRGGNYN
+1092 SVKSTETGADSNYA

-1118 VGAVASAKNTVAA
+1118 AKAKASAMNTVAV
-1131 GYNAQATH
+1131 GYNAQATN
-1139 DGAVAVGANTS
+1139 DSAVAVGANTE

-1163 ATGENSTAL
+1163 AKGKNSTAL
-1172 GWNANAAGRADVF
+1172 GWNANAVGEADVF
-1185 IGKRAGDNTSHAN
+1185 IGKQAGGNTMN
-1198 NNSNIGIGEG
+1198 VGNSRNIGIGEG
-1208 AVSNVGS
+1208 AISNVGNTKVS
-1215 TTPVDN
+1215 N
-1221 VIGIGTGAAKGI
+1221 IIGIGTGAAAGM
-1233 QAKHNIAL
+1233 QGDHNIAL

-1251 SPAVTT
+1251 VAAVTT

-1277 GNRTKAEGVAAIAL
+1277 GARGTKAEGLAAIAL

-1527 VNDGGT
+1527 VNDGGN
-1533 RGSNYNNDGARGKN
+1533 RGGNYNNDGATAAN
-1547 SLAAGINAR
+1547 TLAAGVNAKAR
-1556 AGSSNSVAMG
+1556 SSNSVAMG
-1566 DGADTGNGVN
+1566 DGAETANSVN
-1576 SNIKGLNT
+1576 AVGKGLNT

-1590 KIGANG
+1590 KIGAKG

-1607 DTVAEGVRTTAV
+1607 DSTAEGVRTTAV

-1645 AIGSQATVAPT
+1645 ALGSEATVAPV
-1656 ATTDVAAAQ
+1656 ATTDVLAAQ
-1665 AITTN
+1665 AITAN
-1670 LTNVSDASKS
+1670 VNNVSDASKS
-1680 AAAVAIGRQATAAG
+1680 ASAIAIGRKATAAG

-1818 VSQSGGTSTDN
+1818 VSQSGGTFTDN
-1829 TADAADKK
+1829 TANAADKK

-2350 KNMKVKQEANGKIT
+2350 KNLKVKQEANGKIT

-2495 ATGSLSD
+2495 ATGALSD

-2515 NVKLAKDVNVQSVTT
+2515 NVKLTKDVNVQSVTT

-2556 SLTNNGL
+2556 SLTNTGL

>member
-600 GSPKAGATAQTP
+600 GSPKAGAVAQTP

-694 NSSMAAGHKALATN
+694 NSSTAAGYRASATN

-719 AAGRSSA
+719 AAGRSTA

-733 NVTGESYGPAMA
+733 NVTGETYGPAMA

-761 NNAQAKGN
+761 NNAQAKGD

-782 NSVASGDHAVAVGY
+782 NSIASGDRAVAVGY

-892 GIEAGQR
+892 GIEAGRQ
-899 VSGSQNSTF
+899 VTGSQNSTF
-908 GYHSGTDVTGSS
+908 GYHSGTNITGSS

-925 RDAGKNVVGSQNLAF
+925 RDAGKNIVGNQNLAF
-940 GAHAGQYVGVTGT
+940 GAHAGQYVGASGT
-953 AAQDNIAIGTNAN
+953 AVQDNIAIGTNAN
-966 KFAAGSEL
+966 KFSAGSEL

-997 DAATA
+997 DTATA

-1016 DAAATRVTQATVG
+1016 NAAATRVTQATVG

-1037 GGTNIAAGDQVSVG
+1037 GGTNITAGDQVSVG
-1051 KEGYERQIKHVA
+1051 KTDSERQIKHVA

-1077 SQLYAV
+1077 SQLYWTQDAISNV
-1083 AEKAQHHYY
+1083 GK
-1092 SVNDGGTRGGNYN
+1092 SSKNILGGNAAMDN
-1105 NDGAT
+1105 RGNIT
-1110 GSNSLAAG
+1110 MSNI
-1118 VGAVASAKNTVAA
+1118 
-1131 GYNAQATH
+1131 
-1139 DGAVAVGANTS
+1139 
-1150 ATNASTALGDSSK
+1150 GD
-1163 ATGENSTAL
+1163 TGEN
-1172 GWNANAAGRADVF
+1172 
-1185 IGKRAGDNTSHAN
+1185 
-1198 NNSNIGIGEG
+1198 
-1208 AVSNVGS
+1208 
-1215 TTPVDN
+1215 
-1221 VIGIGTGAAKGI
+1221 
-1233 QAKHNIAL
+1233 
-1241 GAYANGTDNG
+1241 
-1251 SPAVTT
+1251 
-1257 TNNVAIGER
+1257 
-1266 TRASGGNAIAI
+1266 
-1277 GNRTKAEGVAAIAL
+1277 
-1291 GVGADAK
+1291 
-1298 GQNGVAAGQNT
+1298 T
-1309 VASAS
+1309 V
-1314 GTVAIGGS
+1314 
-1322 ANAGNGATAS
+1322 
-1332 GVQAV
+1332 
-1337 AIGQLSKASGNKTTA
+1337 
-1352 LGAEANASGL
+1352 
-1362 NSTALGT
+1362 
-1369 GASTAGGLGG
+1369 
-1379 LNAVAVGAK
+1379 
-1388 ASANAGS
+1388 
-1395 TTAVGAA
+1395 
-1402 AQASGVNA
+1402 
-1410 AAFGAGAQAGTK
+1410 
-1422 GTAVGY
+1422 
-1428 NAVVTHNGAIALGA
+1428 H
-1442 DSVSTATFGA
+1442 
-1452 VPNATI
+1452 
-1458 NGITY
+1458 
-1463 GNFAAANVNATV
+1463 
-1475 SVGSAGNERAIT
+1475 
-1487 NVGAGR
+1487 
-1493 INANSTDAINGS
+1493 DAIK
-1505 QLYAIGNGLQNQIT
+1505 AVKAT
-1519 ANKTHYYS
+1519 ANKGWNVQTNGS
-1527 VNDGGT
+1527 GT
-1533 RGSNYNNDGARGKN
+1533 TN
-1547 SLAAGINAR
+1547 
-1556 AGSSNSVAMG
+1556 VAPG
-1566 DGADTGNGVN
+1566 
-1576 SNIKGLNT
+1576 
-1584 AIGSNA
+1584 
-1590 KIGANG
+1590 
-1596 KISWEATAIGA
+1596 
-1607 DTVAEGVRTTAV
+1607 DTVNFKNGTN
-1619 GYGASAT
+1619 
-1626 EYYATALG
+1626 
-1634 YKSSAP
+1634 
-1640 EWHAL
+1640 
-1645 AIGSQATVAPT
+1645 I
-1656 ATTDVAAAQ
+1656 
-1665 AITTN
+1665 AITH
-1670 LTNVSDASKS
+1670 
-1680 AAAVAIGRQATAAG
+1680 
-1694 YGAIAQGL
+1694 
-1702 NAQATTAY
+1702 
-1710 ATTIGANA
+1710 
-1718 RAERIG
+1718 
-1724 SVALGAD
+1724 
-1731 SAAKAESS
+1731 
-1739 IALGRNS
+1739 
-1746 VADREKGATG
+1746 TG
-1756 VDPLGAKGTATDASV
+1756 K
-1771 WQATAGAVSVGNAA
+1771 
-1785 TKTTRQITNLA
+1785 
-1796 AGSEDSDAV
+1796 E
-1805 NVAQLKAAGFNLA
+1805 
-1818 VSQSGGTSTDN
+1818 
-1829 TADAADKK
+1829 
-1837 INNGKTLTLD
+1837 
-1847 AGNGINL
+1847 
-1854 QQNGGKITIAT
+1854 ITIAT
-1865 NAQAI
+1865 NPNLTADSLTI
-1870 TNSAQLP
+1870 NNGGPVINNSGINMGNKGISNL
-1877 VVYTKADG
+1877 ADG
-1885 SKVYKRGDKFYD
+1885 NIANGSKEAVNGGQLFQTNQKVDANTANIAKGINFGGTSGANKYHLGDTINVKGD
-1897 APVGGNEVAAADV
+1897 NNITSTTVNGGVQLGLKDTITVGPANGGNPVTINGNAGTMGGLSNKTWNPNNIVSGQAATEDQLKAVADEAAKKGSFTLT
-1910 IASMQNANGSTSSP
+1910 AQGANGSTVGDGATVDLNNTDGNISVSKNAANNNVTFNLNKNIKVESVTHVDAAGN
-1924 TTLANV
+1924 TTITNGKGMTTT
-1930 ASNFADTATATSN
+1930 DTA
-1943 PANNARG
+1943 
-1950 DFANKGNRAATV
+1950 GN
-1962 NDVLNAGFNVQG
+1962 
-1974 NGAVKDFVTHGDTI
+1974 
-1988 NFANGRGTVANVE
+1988 
-2001 SQNGVTTVKFD
+2001 TTV
-2012 TPLEYVGGTPTAPAT
+2012 
-2027 NTVKLVGGDAS
+2027 
-2038 QPVALQNVAAGT
+2038 
-2050 NDTDAVNVSQL
+2050 VNSTG
-2061 NAVKTTANKGF
+2061 VKTTDA
-2072 KIAGNSKANGITM
+2072 AG
-2085 DNETIKPDETLTVK
+2085 
-2099 GTGTGTFATDY
+2099 
-2110 NSDNIQTQ
+2110 
-2118 VSGDGTITIGLKKD
+2118 
-2132 IAVNSVTATDG
+2132 
-2143 TNTTVT
+2143 NTTVT
-2149 RPTGT
+2149 NATGMT
-2154 VTSDGTGNTTATT
+2154 TSDAAGNTTVTNAT
-2167 ANGVKATDTN
+2167 GM
-2177 GNTTSLTQTGITTT
+2177 TTS
-2191 DSAGNTTAVNSG
+2191 DAAGNTTAITGNG
-2203 GVTISK
+2203 MTISK

-2319 LKSSA
+2319 LKSSV
-2324 NGGEKDAAS
+2324 NGGEKE
-2333 SGDEVIKPG
+2333 SGADEVIKPG

-2384 KNNGIN
+2384 KNDGIN

-2403 GDKDAVNVSQL
+2403 GDNDAVNVSQL

-2423 NAGINTD
+2423 NAGLNTD

-2495 ATGSLSD
+2495 ATGALSD

-2556 SLTNNGL
+2556 SLTNTGL

-2603 VDKSQDSVDGHDVY
+2603 VDKTQANDGHDIY

>member
-34 TAAVAIAVAGALF
+34 TAAVAIAVASALF
-47 SPTAAQA
+47 SSPVQA
-54 ASWTWGN
+54 AGLTWGTG
-61 NAQAPGADSI
+61 AKAPGNGSI
-71 AMGDDSNANTKFSVA
+71 AMGDNSDAKTIYTIA
-86 LGTQAQNKTNG
+86 LGTNAKNTSNG
-97 DSTIVIGYQA
+97 DSAIIIGNEA
-107 QTMTDVNP
+107 KAVSDANP
-115 NTATNTMG
+115 ATGSNTTG

-128 GEASVANSQ
+128 GEASEANSQ
-137 SVALGAQVRATGQA
+137 SVALGAQVYASGQS

-171 YTGGESWRNYAGQPI
+171 YGNWRDYAGQPI

-196 AATGFIRTTSSGRG
+196 SNPAIGFTSTTASGRG

-287 AKAGARND
+287 ARAGARND
-295 VAIGHDAGAVSGAAT
+295 VAIGHDAGAVSGKAT

-326 QNINVAAGGTF
+326 KNINVAAGGTF
-337 GTINLTT
+337 GSINLTT

-350 VAIGGGSGEG
+350 VAIGGGSGDDD
-360 AGRRTYAYGDQS
+360 GRRTYAYGDQS

-396 AGNQQTTYTDPN
+396 AGNQQTSYTDPN
-408 SGNQVNG
+408 SGAQTTG

-491 KTLEAGTK
+491 KTLQAGTK

-519 PGDIVSFGA
+519 PGDIVSFGSS
-528 TGYERQLKHVAAGE
+528 GYERQLKHVAAGE
-542 VSATSTDA
+542 VSAS
-550 INGSQL
+550 
-556 YAVAA
+556 
-561 ATSYL
+561 
-566 ANGDSPVVRT
+566 
-576 NAAGEPLKKARDGNY
+576 
-591 YKAGDVNAD
+591 
-600 GSPKAGATAQTP
+600 
-612 VALSLTHHDGTA
+612 
-624 TPTTLHNVAAG
+624 
-635 SADTDAVNVSQ
+635 
-646 IYNYAHVNDGTAT
+646 
-659 QGAGIATSNR
+659 
-669 AKVNEK
+669 
-675 GGATGDYAIA
+675 
-685 VGVETVAAG
+685 
-694 NSSMAAGHKALATN
+694 
-708 AGDIALGHNAI
+708 
-719 AAGRSSA
+719 
-726 TGTITAG
+726 
-733 NVTGESYGPAMA
+733 
-745 QGAFA
+745 
-750 NATGRNAIAIG
+750 
-761 NNAQAKGN
+761 
-769 AAGTVNDVIAIGG
+769 
-782 NSVASGDHAVAVGY
+782 
-796 KASAGATGQ
+796 
-805 IAIGETTGNTNSQN
+805 
-819 AVFIGKSAGNGNTS
+819 
-833 ATGNTSG
+833 
-840 IAIGNGAGT
+840 
-849 GMTGGTENVAI
+849 
-860 GANSG
+860 
-865 TVVNGNTNYAI
+865 
-876 GSRAGQTVTG
+876 
-886 SDNYAM
+886 
-892 GIEAGQR
+892 
-899 VSGSQNSTF
+899 
-908 GYHSGTDVTGSS
+908 
-920 NSAFG
+920 
-925 RDAGKNVVGSQNLAF
+925 
-940 GAHAGQYVGVTGT
+940 
-953 AAQDNIAIGTNAN
+953 
-966 KFAAGSEL
+966 
-974 TTSGNTAIGK
+974 
-984 NSTAKGGSSVALG
+984 
-997 DAATA
+997 
-1002 DKANAVALGANSNT
+1002 
-1016 DAAATRVTQATVG
+1016 
-1029 SITYSGFA
+1029 
-1037 GGTNIAAGDQVSVG
+1037 
-1051 KEGYERQIKHVA
+1051 
-1063 PGEISATSTDAING
+1063 STDAING

-1083 AEKAQHHYY
+1083 AEKTQTHYY
-1092 SVNDGGTRGGNYN
+1092 SVKSTETGTDSNYA

-1118 VGAVASAKNTVAA
+1118 AKAKASAMNTVAV
-1131 GYNAQATH
+1131 GYNAQATN
-1139 DGAVAVGANTS
+1139 DSAVAVGANTE

-1163 ATGENSTAL
+1163 AKGKNSTAL
-1172 GWNANAAGRADVF
+1172 GWNANAVGEADVF
-1185 IGKRAGDNTSHAN
+1185 IGKQAGGNTMN
-1198 NNSNIGIGEG
+1198 VGNSRNIGIGEG
-1208 AVSNVGS
+1208 AISNVGNTKVS
-1215 TTPVDN
+1215 N
-1221 VIGIGTGAAKGI
+1221 IIGIGTGAAAGM
-1233 QAKHNIAL
+1233 QGDHNIAL

-1251 SPAVTT
+1251 VAAVTT

-1277 GNRTKAEGVAAIAL
+1277 GNRTKAEGLAAIAL

-1298 GQNGVAAGQNT
+1298 GQNGFAAGQNT

-1428 NAVVTHNGAIALGA
+1428 NAVVTHNGAVALGA

-1505 QLYAIGNGLQNQIT
+1505 QLYAITNQLQAGQ
-1519 ANKTHYYS
+1519 THYYS

-1680 AAAVAIGRQATAAG
+1680 AAAVAIGRQATAGG

-1702 NAQATTAY
+1702 NTQATTAY
-1710 ATTIGANA
+1710 ATAVGANA
-1718 RAERIG
+1718 KASKVGSTAFGAYASAEADS
-1724 SVALGAD
+1724 SVALGRY
-1731 SAAKAESS
+1731 SH
-1739 IALGRNS
+1739 
-1746 VADREKGATG
+1746 ADREKLAGTATLGA
-1756 VDPLGAKGTATDASV
+1756 DPLGVGAQAGSLT
-1771 WQATAGAVSVGNAA
+1771 WQSNAGAVSVGSSSNRNYAGVNVPA
-1785 TKTTRQITNLA
+1785 TTRQIINLA
-1796 AGSEDSDAV
+1796 AGSADTDAV

-1818 VSQSGGTSTDN
+1818 VSQSGGTATDETPA
-1829 TADAADKK
+1829 TATGADDKK
-1837 INNGKTLTLD
+1837 IANGETFTLD
-1847 AGNGINL
+1847 AGSGISL
-1854 QQNGGKITIAT
+1854 KQKGGKITIAT
-1865 NAQAI
+1865 DAQTI
-1870 TNSAQLP
+1870 TDNAQLP

-1885 SKVYKRGDKFYD
+1885 SKVYKRGNKFYD

-1930 ASNFADTATATSN
+1930 ASNFADTATATRN
-1943 PANNARG
+1943 PTGNSRTDLAGKDNN
-1950 DFANKGNRAATV
+1950 AATV
-1962 NDVLNAGFNVQG
+1962 KDVLNAGFNVQG

-1988 NFANGRGTVANVE
+1988 NFANGRGTTANV
-2001 SQNGVTTVKFD
+2001 SSSNGTTTVKFD
-2012 TPLEYVGGTPTAPAT
+2012 TPLEYTDASGNASTTPT

-2038 QPVALQNVAAGT
+2038 KPVTLQNVAAGT
-2050 NDTDAVNVSQL
+2050 KDTDAVNVSQL
-2061 NAVKTTANKGF
+2061 NQVNATANAGF
-2072 KIAGNSKANGITM
+2072 KIAANSDASSITT
-2085 DNETIKPDETLTVK
+2085 DNKTIKPNETLTIQ
-2099 GTGTGTFATDY
+2099 GTGTGAFSNYD
-2110 NSDNIQTQ
+2110 SSNIQTQ
-2118 VSGDGTITIGLKKD
+2118 VSGDGTVTIGLKKD
-2132 IAVNSVTATDG
+2132 LNVNSVTAGDSKIDNNGLTINGGPSVTKTGIDAGNKKITNVADGTIGAGSKDAINGGQLHNIVNNLNSNIAAAKTEVKSSDGSVGVSQSTNATGATVYDLAVNTDG
-2143 TNTTVT
+2143 TTITKDANGKLKANTTTLNVPTTGSNAGKVT
-2149 RPTGT
+2149 AP
-2154 VTSDGTGNTTATT
+2154 A
-2167 ANGVKATDTN
+2167 
-2177 GNTTSLTQTGITTT
+2177 
-2191 DSAGNTTAVNSG
+2191 
-2203 GVTISK
+2203 
-2209 PGKDVVSLTGD
+2209 P
-2220 GLNNGNN
+2220 
-2227 KITHVKAGEADTDAV
+2227 ADTGKLV
-2242 NVSQL
+2242 
-2247 KKAADAAKTKVVEGD
+2247 
-2262 GIKVAETKNT
+2262 
-2272 DGSSTYKVSADT
+2272 
-2284 APITT
+2284 
-2289 VNNKAATAGNNK
+2289 TAGDI
-2301 QLATAQDVV
+2301 ASAI
-2310 NAVNNSGFT
+2310 NNSGFT
-2319 LKSSA
+2319 LTTS
-2324 NGGEKDAAS
+2324 AS
-2333 SGDEVIKPG
+2333 SGTVSGSSQQLINPG
-2342 STVDMAAG
+2342 NTMTIDAGRNISILQSGRTVTVA
-2350 KNMKVKQEANGKIT
+2350 
-2364 YSTKDEV
+2364 TKDQV
-2371 EFDKVTVGGVVID
+2371 EFTQVTVKD
-2384 KNNGIN
+2384 T
-2390 AGNKKIANVANGT
+2390 AGNQTVTN
-2403 GDKDAVNVSQL
+2403 
-2414 KGAADAFGG
+2414 
-2423 NAGINTD
+2423 
-2430 GTFRAPSY
+2430 PS
-2438 NLVDGKPADNKP
+2438 G
-2450 PRTYNN
+2450 
-2456 VGDALGALN
+2456 
-2465 TAVTSPL
+2465 
-2472 TFGGDSGSN
+2472 
-2481 FDRKLGSQVYVKGG
+2481 
-2495 ATGSLSD
+2495 
-2502 NNIGVVSDGNNTL
+2502 
-2515 NVKLAKDVNVQSVTT
+2515 TT
-2530 TDAAGN
+2530 TSDAAGN
-2536 KTVTDGN
+2536 KTVTNAN
-2543 GVTITPAGGGNPV
+2543 GITITPAGGGNAV
-2556 SLTNNGL
+2556 SLTDNGL

-2571 NVADG
+2571 NVAAG
-2576 VADSDAANV
+2576 TEDSDAVNY
-2585 KQVKAARTEVK
+2585 KQLKAAKTEVK

-2603 VDKSQDSVDGHDVY
+2603 VDKTQANDGHDIY

-2629 GDVIVTATNSGDNVT
+2629 GDVIVTATDVGNNVT

-2676 GDTGVTN
+2676 GDSGTTN
-2683 VHKLGDTMMI
+2683 TKKLGDTMMI
-2693 MGDQNVK
+2693 TGDENVK
-2700 TAADVDGIHMRL
+2700 TSADANGIRMRL
-2712 NPDVNVNSV
+2712 NPDVNVDSV
-2721 TTGDTKMNDEGVAI
+2721 TTGDTKMNDAGVTI
-2735 KNGPALT
+2735 NNGPSMT
-2742 KQGINAGNLPI
+2742 KQGMNAGNLPI

-2762 PDSRDAVNGAQL
+2762 RGSTDAVNGDQL
-2774 HALGR
+2774 YTLGR
-2779 YVDNVDKRAK
+2779 YVDDVDKRAK

-2814 AGGYYDGQSAVAIGV
+2814 AGGYYDGQSAIAIGV
-2829 STISDNGRWVIKGAA
+2829 STISDNGKWIIKGAA